1 MKKLAL
7 TMIVKSSD
15 DEMVLLQK
23 CLKSVHEHVDGIFIT
38 LNGPEQEPNKKTLG
52 RMAKITKDFKAV
64 VDYAQWTGSFAKMRL
79 HNLAQV
85 SKDFEWILWL
95 DTDDTVDKPEKIK
108 DLLVKADTLDGIM
121 ATYDYATDE
130 YGNVTTEHINCRI
143 FKNNGAITWPEA
155 SSLHETPTE
164 TRRAKRAYTNDFKVI
179 HHSDDARMNR
189 ASLRNIMI
197 MEEMLAKD
205 GNTPDP
211 RTLYYLGTAYID
223 AGDIDRAIEL
233 LELYVTL
240 SGWDEEV
247 SQAHVWLGRMKRDQG
262 DVLQAH
268 NHFLEALWQNPKEI
282 SAQVELGATE
292 MELKHWSKA
301 IVWLEQAVVMKPSPT
316 AIVTNPMERTYKS
329 YMLLAQCHLQMGASN
344 IDTALKF
351 ANLAYALRPDL
362 TTTQFRNMLHSI
374 VKEKNTVQSFI
385 NAVKQIDAEKAERAY
400 AKLDES
406 YRSNPAVIGAMRL
419 HRPAKTWEKKSI
431 AIYCGSGV
439 LKDWG
444 PWSLESGIGGS
455 EEAVI
460 RISKHL
466 TDMGWGVTVYANPGI
481 KDGVH
486 DGVVWKNY
494 WEIDLRDKFDVF
506 IAWRQPEFFD
516 FKVDARKTYCWMHDV
531 MDDADFTPERLANM
545 TKVMLLSKYHKTVY
559 PSIPED
565 KVFYTGNGI
574 DPSEFEEL
582 DGTIKRD
589 PKLVIYQSSQV
600 RGLDTL
606 ADIWPE
612 VKKAI
617 PDARCVT
624 AYGWEGYDEINRN
637 NPERMAWK
645 DNLVAK
651 LKEVGIEELGRVGH
665 KKVVE
670 MTQEAGVWA
679 YPTQFCEI
687 YCITAVKAQA
697 GGAWPVCTDFAALAE
712 VVSFGDTQH
721 MEAIDGKT
729 PIGKWQEGGIEK
741 YTKDLIFRLK
751 NPIPEET
758 RKIMMIN
765 TRENYSWKT
774 TAGGWDA
781 EFNS

>member
-1 MKKLAL
+1 MLAL

-15 DEMVLLQK
+15 DEMVLLQN
-23 CLKSVHEHVDGIFIT
+23 CLESIHKHVDGIFIT
-38 LNGPEQEPNKKTLG
+38 FNGQEDKPTKNTTG
-52 RMAKITKDFKAV
+52 RMAKVVKKYGAV
-64 VDYAQWTGSFAKMRL
+64 VDYTKWTGSFAQMRL

-85 SKDFEWILWL
+85 PKSFDWILWL

-108 DLLVKADTLDGIM
+108 DLLAKADKLDGIM
-121 ATYDYATDE
+121 ATYDYASDGF
-130 YGNVTTEHINCRI
+130 GNVTTEHINCRI
-143 FKNNGAITWPEA
+143 FKNNGVIMWPEA

-164 TRRAKRAYTNDFKVI
+164 TRRAQRAYTTDFKVV
-179 HHSDDARMNR
+179 HHSDDSRMNR
-189 ASLRNIMI
+189 ATLRNITI
-197 MEEMLAKD
+197 MEEMLEHEGD
-205 GNTPDP
+205 TPDP

-223 AGDIDRAIEL
+223 AGDIERATEL
-233 LELYVTL
+233 LELYITM

-247 SQAHVWLGRMKRDQG
+247 AQAHVWLGRMKRDQG
-262 DVLQAH
+262 DILSAH
-268 NHFLEALWQNPKEI
+268 SHFLEALWQNPKEI

-316 AIVTNPMERTYKS
+316 AIVTNPMERTYKA

-351 ANLAYALRPDL
+351 ANLAHKLRPDA
-362 TTTQFRNMLHSI
+362 TTTEFRDMLQSI

-385 NAVKQIDAEKAERAY
+385 NAVKQIDAVKAERAY

-419 HRPAKTWEKKSI
+419 HRPPKTWEKKSI
-431 AIYCGSGV
+431 AIYCGSSV

-466 TDMGWGVTVYANPGI
+466 NDMGWKVTVYSNPGI
-481 KDGVH
+481 KDGTH

-494 WEIDLRDKFDVF
+494 WEIDLRDTFDVF
-506 IAWRQPEFFD
+506 IAWRAPEFFD
-516 FKVDARKTYCWMHDV
+516 IKVDARKTYCWMHDV

-545 TKVMLLSKYHKTVY
+545 TKVMLLSKYHKSVY
-559 PSIPED
+559 PSIPDD

-574 DPSEFEEL
+574 DPAEFEEW
-582 DGTIKRD
+582 DGKIERN
-589 PKLVIYQSSQV
+589 PKQVIYQSSHV

-606 ADIWPE
+606 CDVWENVIKE
-612 VKKAI
+612 V
-617 PDARCVT
+617 PDAKLTV
-624 AYGWEGYDEINRN
+624 AYGWQSYDEINRN

-645 DNLVAK
+645 DNLVK
-651 LKEVGIEELGRVGH
+651 RMDDLGIVDLGRVGQDEIV
-665 KKVVE
+665 K
-670 MTQEAGVWA
+670 MIQGAGVWA

-712 VVSFGDTQH
+712 VVNFGDTQH
-721 MEAIDGKT
+721 MEAIDDKT

-751 NPIPEET
+751 NPIPEVT